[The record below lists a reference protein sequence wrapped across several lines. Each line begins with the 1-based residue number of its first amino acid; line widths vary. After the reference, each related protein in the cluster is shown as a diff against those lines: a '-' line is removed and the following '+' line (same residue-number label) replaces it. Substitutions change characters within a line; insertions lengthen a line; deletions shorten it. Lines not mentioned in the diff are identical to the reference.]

1 VGNPE
6 PCPSKCQLLDAPGN
20 KLSREALYEAV
31 LAPSAAISHGY
42 DSYVAVLADDSTVP
56 GLVLSKTP
64 DTVPMRGIE
73 GTDVS
78 FDAADV
84 EELRRQ
90 PLPLVPADLAATL
103 TVAEPVSWLE
113 TLRATR

>member
-1 VGNPE
+1 
-6 PCPSKCQLLDAPGN
+6 LDAPGN

-64 DTVPMRGIE
+64 DTVPM
-73 GTDVS
+73 
-78 FDAADV
+78 
-84 EELRRQ
+84 
-90 PLPLVPADLAATL
+90 PADLAATL